1 MFRFQPE
8 DILAWLA
15 EQDPQAIETLFAAA
29 DKLRAATVGP
39 QVHLR
44 ALVEISNHCV
54 RQCGYCG
61 IRAGRPDLPRY
72 RMDAAEILDCA
83 RRAAALGYGTVVLQ
97 AGEDP
102 GITSDWMADIVG
114 QIKGLTPL
122 AVTLSLGERSA
133 EELAAWRRSGADR
146 YLLRFETS
154 DLPLFHRIHP
164 PLREKG
170 DRHLMPERPDQ
181 PSVGA
186 RCSAHRVPVPLFP
199 HDRIAM
205 LRGLRGLGYEIG
217 SGIMVGIPGQ
227 SLSSIAADVLLF
239 RELDLDMIGVG
250 PYIAHPDTPLGA
262 APERKAESRERDG
275 GPSPLS
281 PLPSPLSEQAPGDEW
296 MVSKVIALAR
306 LACPEANIPSTTA
319 LATINPRNG
328 RELGLQRGANVV
340 MPNLTPLRY
349 RALYEIYPDK
359 ACLAETGEQCNR
371 CLAARIAAISRTVG
385 HGPGGRVRNPKRH
398 RGSYLQS

>member
-1 MFRFQPE
+1 MFNLRFQHE
-8 DILAWLA
+8 EILAWLA

-61 IRAGRPDLPRY
+61 IRAGRPALPRY

-83 RRAAALGYGTVVLQ
+83 RRAAAMGYGTVVLQ

-102 GITSDWMADIVG
+102 GITSDWMADIVR
-114 QIKGLTPL
+114 QIKGFTPL
-122 AVTLSLGERSA
+122 AVTLSLGERST
-133 EELAAWRRSGADR
+133 EELAAWRQSGADR

-164 PLREKG
+164 PLAS
-170 DRHLMPERPDQ
+170 HPERPN
-181 PSVGA
+181 
-186 RCSAHRVPVPLFP
+186 
-199 HDRIAM
+199 DRIAM
-205 LRGLRGLGYEIG
+205 LRGLRALGYEIG

-262 APERKAESRERDG
+262 EKGSGPSCAQHPSSRSGKLDLTPFPRQRAEGQERDAA
-275 GPSPLS
+275 PSPLS
-281 PLPSPLSEQAPGDEW
+281 PLLSPLSQQAPGDEW

-349 RALYEIYPDK
+349 RALYEIYPNK

-371 CLAARIAAISRTVG
+371 CLAARIAAIGRTVG
-385 HGPGGRVRNPKRH
+385 HGPGGRRRI
-398 RGSYLQS
+398 